1 MLKIRKGNHPDNSV
15 RRLFG
20 NKLEFSLKDLLNH
33 TEKIKFTLVGN
44 KYSFKVLDQGTHT
57 VKMVS

>member
-1 MLKIRKGNHPDNSV
+1 MLKTRKGNHPDNSV

-33 TEKIKFTLVGN
+33 TEKIKFT
-44 KYSFKVLDQGTHT
+44 
-57 VKMVS
+57 